1 MTVYICT
8 LSHSYILTIMD
19 LRVQPSAA
27 TIFQNSASEF
37 LLDGIGGRGGSR
49 GGGGDIRLTPPNVS
63 SMFSNASP
71 TEIGLATNQ
80 SVPYHFSMKE
90 LGSNRLGPGA
100 IVFGM
105 SCAAARTFG
114 EQCPDKSI
122 MATDFR
128 GANTWLS
135 ENSEKIIRMG
145 CDVQSLFR
153 IYGAVKVKAA
163 STSSRFQSMG
173 TSVVNNVVGQRANV
187 ANVWGPEAHPG
198 TQLFF
203 VLKKTKNGHWKFSPY
218 GDQAHATPPLDSV
231 EDGACFFVGTAMSSP
246 MTSIEGVYTAHTS
259 TFVGGLD
266 VCMGI

>member
-49 GGGGDIRLTPPNVS
+49 GGGGNIRLTPPNVS

-90 LGSNRLGPGA
+90 LGSNNLGPGA

-105 SCAAARTFG
+105 NCSDARTFA

-122 MATDFR
+122 MATDYR
-128 GANTWLS
+128 GANKWLS
-135 ENSEKIIRMG
+135 ENYEKVR
-145 CDVQSLFR
+145 DHDRPQSLFQ
-153 IYGAVKVKAA
+153 IYGAVKVKAT
-163 STSSRFQSMG
+163 STSSRFRSMG
-173 TSVVNNVVGQRANV
+173 TSVINNVVGQRANV
-187 ANVWGPEAHPG
+187 ANVWGPNAQPG

-203 VLKKTKNGHWKFSPY
+203 VLKQDKIKKHWKFHPY
-218 GDQAHATPPLDSV
+218 GDQAHATPPSSVV
-231 EDGACFFVGTAMSSP
+231 EDGVCFFVGTAMSSP
-246 MTSIEGVYTAHTS
+246 MTSIEGVYTGHT
-259 TFVGGLD
+259 TLFTGGID
-266 VCMGI
+266 VCIGI